1 MNFRFLRRLLKISFK
16 DRITNKEVRNRVFMI
31 IGNHKD
37 LLTKVK
43 VRKLRWYGHIIR
55 EDYSIEYVYV
65 KNIPSRYCKRT
76 RKRGR
81 PRQKLSDNIHEW
93 TGLNVCDSMRASTHR
108 EKWINIVRDS
118 SAPLRLNAT
127 G

>member
-1 MNFRFLRRLLKISFK
+1 
-16 DRITNKEVRNRVFMI
+16 MI

-43 VRKLRWYGHIIR
+43 ERKLRWYGHIIR
-55 EDYSIEYVYV
+55 DDYSMSTIFLQGTVNV
-65 KNIPSRYCKRT
+65 T

-81 PRQKLSDNIHEW
+81 PRLKWSDNIYEW
-93 TGLNVCDSMRASTHR
+93 TGLNVSDAMRAASDRT
-108 EKWINIVRDS
+108 KWRKIVRDS
-118 SAPLRLNAT
+118 SAPARLNAT